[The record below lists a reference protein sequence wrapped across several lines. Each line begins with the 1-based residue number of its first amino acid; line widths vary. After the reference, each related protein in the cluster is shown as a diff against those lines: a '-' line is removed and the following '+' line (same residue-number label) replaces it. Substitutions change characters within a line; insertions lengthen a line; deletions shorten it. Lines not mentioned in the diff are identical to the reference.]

1 VAERVVAVLGYS
13 GRDTSKLHPIC
24 AGRLAHAQELA
35 RDGETVILSGWAR
48 HPSGTSE
55 ADLMRNAWPAS
66 GVVLVSDR
74 TAGTTAGN
82 AANVTAAAEELG
94 ASELVVVTSRWHRRR
109 VEILFRSA
117 LRGRR
122 VRLRVEGVP
131 GPSPPAV
138 LARELVCLAFVP
150 FQLLRVRRATARS
163 DILRPAS
170 PPATLERSNREAR
183 MAKKKPS
190 KAELEAR
197 RRMRENAERTRQL
210 AEKAQAELDRRRQQ

>member
-35 RDGETVILSGWAR
+35 GDGDTVILSGWAR

-55 ADLMRNAWPAS
+55 AELMRQAWTVPGA
-66 GVVLVSDR
+66 VLVSDR

-82 AANVTAAAEELG
+82 AANVAAAAEALG

-109 VEILFRSA
+109 AGILFRSA
-117 LRGRR
+117 LR
-122 VRLRVEGVP
+122 

-138 LARELVCLAFVP
+138 LAREFVCLALVP
-150 FQLLRVRRATARS
+150 FQVVR
-163 DILRPAS
+163 
-170 PPATLERSNREAR
+170 
-183 MAKKKPS
+183 
-190 KAELEAR
+190 AR
-197 RRMRENAERTRQL
+197 RRKEGGLAPLGAPPSER
-210 AEKAQAELDRRRQQ
+210 AAN

>member
-35 RDGETVILSGWAR
+35 GDGDTVILSGWAR

-55 ADLMRNAWPAS
+55 AELMRQAWTVPGA
-66 GVVLVSDR
+66 VLVSDR

-82 AANVTAAAEELG
+82 AANVAAAAEALG

-109 VEILFRSA
+109 AGILLRSA
-117 LRGRR
+117 LRGRS
-122 VRLRVEGVP
+122 VRLRVEGAP

-138 LARELVCLAFVP
+138 LAREFVCLALVP
-150 FQLLRVRRATARS
+150 FQVVR
-163 DILRPAS
+163 
-170 PPATLERSNREAR
+170 
-183 MAKKKPS
+183 
-190 KAELEAR
+190 AR
-197 RRMRENAERTRQL
+197 RRKEGGAFLGAPPSER
-210 AEKAQAELDRRRQQ
+210 AAN